1 MSQITLYLDD
11 EAEVLLRSCAQSAGL
26 SNSKWV
32 ANLIHQYAKNAKTQ
46 WPTEILQLAGAFPDF
61 PLHNEQSTEIPDV
74 QRIGF

>member
-32 ANLIHQYAKNAKTQ
+32 ANLIHQYAKTQ